1 MDFEDAR
8 LERGGSG
15 QLQFLFAHFFVLESP
30 EDFAAHCPRCG
41 GNRLFRADRECVW
54 GLSGK
59 CMECG
64 ERVFTRMN
72 SEAA

>member
-1 MDFEDAR
+1 MDFEDAG

-15 QLQFLFAHFFVLESP
+15 PVQFLFAHFFVLESP
-30 EDFAAHCPRCG
+30 EDFAARCPSCG
-41 GNRLFRADRECVW
+41 VNRLFRADRECVW

-64 ERVFTRMN
+64 ALKFLPENPR
-72 SEAA
+72 